1 MGSVQ
6 LGITISDKEANEIT
20 TFLKSLTGTKPQISY
35 PQLPVS
41 TSETPK
47 PDMN

>member
-6 LGITISDKEANEIT
+6 LGINISDKDSSKIT
-20 TFLKSLTGTKPQISY
+20 TFLKALTGDKPDISY

-41 TSETPK
+41 TSKTPK